1 MANRLE
7 HEFPSVRWQAVPQG
21 VDREIVRRAIERGRQ
36 LRSETIRRSGRT
48 AFGALRSG
56 FARALALVRCTALG
70 LARRPA
76 AADCWRGAAGGA

>member
-21 VDREIVRRAIERGRQ
+21 VDREVVRRAIERGRQ

-56 FARALALVRCTALG
+56 CMRAVALVRCTALSLG
-70 LARRPA
+70 GRPA
-76 AADCWRGAAGGA
+76 AADCWRSATGGA